1 MNQYEKIIL
10 NLERKN
16 QYKKKN
22 KKKLLEIALE
32 LVDFY
37 QKNKDLRYIN
47 LALKINDVIS
57 KNYLLEL
64 KIQKIIKQLKSS

>member
-10 NLERKN
+10 NLERRNK
-16 QYKKKN
+16 YKKKN